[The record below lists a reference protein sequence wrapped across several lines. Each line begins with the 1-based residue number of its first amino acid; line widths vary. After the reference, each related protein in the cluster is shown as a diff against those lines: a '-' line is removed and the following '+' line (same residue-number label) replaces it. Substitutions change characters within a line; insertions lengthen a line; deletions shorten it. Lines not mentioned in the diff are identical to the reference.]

1 MNQWSE
7 GAVIAAKA
15 AVGSA
20 VAVPVAEY
28 VVPMWGTTPASFVLA
43 AIGAVMSYAWDKR
56 EDTGFGLVFKT
67 MSVTLFSVA
76 CVVVLPDLGGWDLME
91 KSEPPLA
98 FILALFGRHIIPA
111 LRKAVPTIARGIA
124 GMFGG
129 RNNSGGDY
137 GGNYQDFP
145 TDPGPPRHR
154 ERDVPRDPPTDQ
166 GGY

>member
-1 MNQWSE
+1 MNQWSDV
-7 GAVIAAKA
+7 ALVAAKA

-20 VAVPVAEY
+20 VVVPVSTY

-43 AIGAVMSYAWDKR
+43 GIGAVMSYAWDKR
-56 EDTGFGLVFKT
+56 EDSGLGLVFKT
-67 MSVTLFSVA
+67 LSVTLFSVA
-76 CVVVLPDLGGWDLME
+76 CVVVLPDLGGWNLME

-124 GMFGG
+124 GMFGP
-129 RNNSGGDY
+129 RNGGDY
-137 GGNYQDFP
+137 GAGGDYQDFP
-145 TDPGPPRHR
+145 TDPGPPRYR
-154 ERDVPRDPPTDQ
+154 ERDEPKDPPSA